1 MNKKQI
7 IIAIILGLVAMWLT
21 FEITHYVDKIYFDKT
36 FRNNMESLERH
47 VEQMTYYGDSLKTL
61 VTTDETQINK
71 NVKLTLIKDT
81 GYKLSSVLEITDKE
95 YKDACDQWK
104 RYGTLEDKDKLDR
117 YGFNIYWYKDLLRN
131 VNTFYYG
138 KQ

>member
-7 IIAIILGLVAMWLT
+7 TIAIILGLVAVWLT

-36 FRNNMESLERH
+36 FRNNMESLEKH
-47 VEQMTYYGDSLKTL
+47 VGQMTYYGDSLKVL
-61 VTTDETQINK
+61 VSTDGTQVDK
-71 NVKLTLIKDT
+71 NTRLTLIKDT
-81 GYKLSSVLEITDKE
+81 GYKLSSVLEITEKE
-95 YKDACDQWK
+95 YKDACGQWK

-117 YGFNIYWYKDLLRN
+117 YGFNIYWYKDLLHN
-131 VNTFYYG
+131 VNRFYYG

>member
-7 IIAIILGLVAMWLT
+7 IIAIILGLVAVWLT
-21 FEITHYVDKIYFDKT
+21 FEITHYVDKIYFDQT
-36 FRNNMESLERH
+36 FRNNMESLEKH
-47 VEQMTYYGDSLKTL
+47 VEQMTYYGDSLKAL
-61 VTTDETQINK
+61 VSTDGTQIDK
-71 NVKLTLIKDT
+71 STRLTLIRDT
-81 GYKLSSVLEITDKE
+81 GYKLSGVLEITEKE

-117 YGFNIYWYKDLLRN
+117 YGFNIYWYKDLLHN
-131 VNTFYYG
+131 VNRFYYG